1 MSGWP
6 DPDKPGVPL
15 NQDVTG
21 EHYIADSVALWFA
34 DLKKWAII
42 GGSKLQ
48 TPELLAGQS
57 WAEYIGPCPT
67 SAEADDLRAENA
79 RLREALVPLKL
90 IADRYDDDGLDEAR
104 PSWGGCVP
112 DEILMVQG
120 RGGKAFLTLQQC
132 FVARAAL
139 DADGQKERR
148 AKALSDLAEMDADLL
163 DIDPEM
169 KP

>member
-21 EHYIADSVALWFA
+21 EHYIADSVALWVA

-42 GGSKLQ
+42 GSSKLQ

-67 SAEADDLRAENA
+67 SAEADALRAENA
-79 RLREALVPLKL
+79 RLREALKNLL
-90 IADRYDDDGLDEAR
+90 DRDER
-104 PSWGGCVP
+104 HTCQH
-112 DEILMVQG
+112 EETH
-120 RGGKAFLTLQQC
+120 RGGFLWEICDCCGAKWADDMGGKTEWKDPPEW
-132 FVARAAL
+132 VAARAAL
-139 DADGQKERR
+139 EV
-148 AKALSDLAEMDADLL
+148 
-163 DIDPEM
+163 

>member
-67 SAEADDLRAENA
+67 SAEADALRAENA
-79 RLREALVPLKL
+79 RLREALKDSAIMIQACFDAPTN
-90 IADRYDDDGLDEAR
+90 ADSL
-104 PSWGGCVP
+104 PQMLLHH
-112 DEILMVQG
+112 I
-120 RGGKAFLTLQQC
+120 
-132 FVARAAL
+132 RAAL
-139 DADGQKERR
+139 EV
-148 AKALSDLAEMDADLL
+148 
-163 DIDPEM
+163 